1 MTQIPIL
8 RTQRLEL
15 RPFTLND
22 AEAFH
27 PLVSDPQILR
37 FTGEQPQTSLEQVRE
52 IIRTRLLADY
62 QRYGYGRMACIEL
75 ASGRLIGF
83 SGLKYLDDLL
93 EVDIGYRF
101 LPDCWGKG
109 YATESSQ
116 CLMDYGFKQL
126 GLTRIIGL
134 VMPDNR
140 ASAAVLHK
148 IGLQYEGKVRV
159 DDCEVELD
167 LYARSV
173 TERDPLNSADA

>member
-8 RTQRLEL
+8 HTQRLEL
-15 RPFTLND
+15 RPFTLDD
-22 AEAFH
+22 AEAYQ

-52 IIRTRLLADY
+52 IIRTRPLADY
-62 QRYGYGRMACIEL
+62 QRYGYGRMACVEV
-75 ASGRLIGF
+75 ATGRLIGF

-101 LPDCWGKG
+101 QPDCWGKG

-134 VMPDNR
+134 VLPDNR
-140 ASAAVLHK
+140 ASAAVLRK
-148 IGLQYEGKVRV
+148 IGLEYAGRVRLHDFEGEVDQYS
-159 DDCEVELD
+159 
-167 LYARSV
+167 RSL
-173 TERDPLNSADA
+173 TMQDSLTSGES